1 MFRRREGAEMSE
13 LQKYRGT
20 LYKVNNEITRL
31 ILKNVDEETGEIADS
46 VMEEL
51 TALDLTKDQLTNDIA
66 LSYFDY
72 AAFVNH
78 SENDPI
84 IIEAKRK
91 LDLAKNYKRTVESLK
106 NILTKI
112 VPEGVTI
119 ETPDYKISWRKSEAV
134 ETSEFLDLSKIAVGY
149 PDLIEIEYKLKKAEV
164 KKRIKD
170 NLPIPEGIFIMK
182 KQNLQIK

>member
-1 MFRRREGAEMSE
+1 MSE
-13 LQKYRGT
+13 LQKYRGS

-78 SENDPI
+78 IENDPI

-91 LDLAKNYKRTVESLK
+91 LDLAKIIKEQLNHLK
-106 NILTKI
+106 T
-112 VPEGVTI
+112 
-119 ETPDYKISWRKSEAV
+119 
-134 ETSEFLDLSKIAVGY
+134 F
-149 PDLIEIEYKLKKAEV
+149 
-164 KKRIKD
+164 
-170 NLPIPEGIFIMK
+170 
-182 KQNLQIK
+182 